1 MHCSPPLLETRSHQ
15 VAVVP
20 VVRFELVPSGS
31 VRDGSVWF
39 GSVRFGNTDLLEHCL
54 KPGHFSFQ
62 PTDLVL
68 QILLLVSKLLQ
79 VSPDMDVDMK
89 NMGID

>member
-1 MHCSPPLLETRSHQ
+1 M
-15 VAVVP
+15 
-20 VVRFELVPSGS
+20 
-31 VRDGSVWF
+31 
-39 GSVRFGNTDLLEHCL
+39 VRFGNTDLVQQSL
-54 KPGHFSFQ
+54 KPSHFSFQ
-62 PTDLVL
+62 PTNLVL